1 MQECNSPRN
10 SQLKTHSDERLG
22 SARGPSRKWAHRNRF
37 SDALKN
43 SYARAL
49 DPAIARE
56 QEIGFIF
63 AR

>member
-10 SQLKTHSDERLG
+10 SQLKTHSDETLG
-22 SARGPSRKWAHRNRF
+22 PAAGPSEEILEHRNRF

-49 DPAIARE
+49 DPTIAR
-56 QEIGFIF
+56 
-63 AR
+63 